1 MPIRL
6 AILGLDPLQQ
16 EWLDAIGTLVVQ
28 GEIELTGV
36 AHHSLAL
43 AKDVAEGLKLLAPPT
58 FDDLRLFLKEAAPQ
72 VIVMDRPSNVSVEF
86 LTACVQQGI
95 GLVSLGPPV
104 ENLAEAQALSD
115 VLEAQSHLLY
125 IWPRF
130 TDSPAYRRCTQA
142 DEFVRPIKFAAATWM
157 GMNHALAKTARLDY
171 FAAQPAPTDLFA
183 AAPPFADFSVRSLSV
198 LAWDALATLIDLI
211 GLPTSVYA
219 AIRGTVGSGDT
230 FVDIS
235 GAASVTLRF
244 PEDALASLSL
254 SDRMPTPSRRDL
266 LLLGQ
271 GGTVKLEAHAYDF
284 RDGEGK
290 LIDAGRSDAQSSPN
304 DPPEAQAAGS
314 AALDTLREY
323 LRHFQ
328 LPPSPHR
335 GWPHRLREVAATMEA
350 LLVSHRTGQAESPE
364 RFLQLRR

>member
-1 MPIRL
+1 
-6 AILGLDPLQQ
+6 
-16 EWLDAIGTLVVQ
+16 
-28 GEIELTGV
+28 
-36 AHHSLAL
+36 
-43 AKDVAEGLKLLAPPT
+43 LKRFEPAV

-72 VIVMDRPSNVSVEF
+72 VIVMDRPSNVSVDF
-86 LTACVQQGI
+86 LRSCAEQGI
-95 GLVSLGPPV
+95 GVVSLGPPV
-104 ENLAEAQALSD
+104 ENLAEAQALSE
-115 VLEAQSHLLY
+115 VLEAQTQLLY

-157 GMNHALAKTARLDY
+157 GMNHALAKTARGDY
-171 FAAQPAPTDLFA
+171 FAGQPAATDLFA
-183 AAPPFADFSVRSLSV
+183 PKPVSADLSVRSLSV
-198 LAWDALATLIDLI
+198 LAWDGLATLIDLI
-211 GLPTSVYA
+211 GLPMTVYA

-230 FVDIS
+230 FADIS

-244 PEDALASLSL
+244 AEDALANLSL
-254 SDRMPTPSRRDL
+254 SDRMPSPSRRDL

-271 GGTVKLEAHAYDF
+271 GGTVKLEAQGYEF

-290 LIDAGRSDAQSSPN
+290 LIDAGRSERRAGADRPAG
-304 DPPEAQAAGS
+304 EAGTGS
-314 AALDTLREY
+314 GALDTLREY

-328 LPPSPHR
+328 LPASPHR
-335 GWPHRLREVAATMEA
+335 GWPHRLREVAASMEA